1 MGGCI
6 MKKYGKTKEE
16 KKAEKSLQCRDIVK
30 EIIKFG
36 IDESQKIQ
44 LIKLLALELEN
55 NNQMKKIVNTLSNI
69 EENNIDSSEE
79 KSLLGL

>member
-1 MGGCI
+1 MGGSTV
-6 MKKYGKTKEE
+6 KKYGKTKEE
-16 KKAEKSLQCRDIVK
+16 KKAEKSLQCRNIVK
-30 EIIKFG
+30 EIVNFG

>member
-1 MGGCI
+1 